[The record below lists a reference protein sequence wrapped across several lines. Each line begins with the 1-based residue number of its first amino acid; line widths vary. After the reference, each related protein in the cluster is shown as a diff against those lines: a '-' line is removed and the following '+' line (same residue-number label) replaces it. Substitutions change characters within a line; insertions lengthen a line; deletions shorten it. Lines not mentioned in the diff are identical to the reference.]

1 MTAAPPV
8 RGSVF
13 GFDIHSPFVFETLHP
28 AAGFPPLTVATTESG
43 PAKEGELLAE
53 IVETRFRARISRES
67 DEFRLWVEN
76 VGCFRIDPAR
86 AYVEA
91 PAEVDPFAR
100 EELVLGVPALLCFL
114 ERGDTSLHAAAID
127 LGGRAAL
134 FVAPP
139 RHGKS
144 TLAAAFSERGYRVL
158 TEDLACIRME
168 GTPVVLPG
176 PASIRLRH
184 DVAGSVAPN
193 LECRRS
199 GGERTRYVPKPSANS
214 GTDDVPIA
222 AVILLKAS
230 KDDVR
235 IEEISPAGA
244 LPDLWQAS
252 FRLTREH
259 ELRAFTALGKLI
271 ETVPIKRLSR
281 PLTVAALDRTIEA
294 VVAATQEQAHNGR
307 SPATHALPAQASPI

>member
-1 MTAAPPV
+1 MTGAPPV

-13 GFDIHSPFVFETLHP
+13 GFDIHSSFVFETLHP
-28 AAGFPPLTVATTESG
+28 AAGLPPLTVAATESE
-43 PAKEGELLAE
+43 PAEEGELLAE
-53 IVETRFRARISRES
+53 IVEPGFRARISRES
-67 DEFRLWVEN
+67 AEFRLWVEN
-76 VGCFRIDPAR
+76 IGCFRIDPAR

-91 PAEVDPFAR
+91 PAAVDPFVR
-100 EELVLGVPALLCFL
+100 EELVLGVPALLCFH

-127 LGGRAAL
+127 LGGQAAL

-144 TLAAAFSERGYRVL
+144 TLAAAFSERGFHVL
-158 TEDLACIRME
+158 TEDLACIRMD

-184 DVAGSVAPN
+184 DVAGEVAPS
-193 LECRRS
+193 LERRRA
-199 GGERTRYVPKPSANS
+199 GGERTRYAPKSSAEGGKEN
-214 GTDDVPIA
+214 VPIA
-222 AVILLKAS
+222 MVILLRAS
-230 KDDVR
+230 EGDVQ
-235 IEEISPAGA
+235 IEEVSPVRA

-252 FRLTREH
+252 FRLTRQH
-259 ELRAFTALGKLI
+259 EVRAFSALGQLV

-294 VVAATQEQAHNGR
+294 VLAATQEPHQLFRAR
-307 SPATHALPAQASPI
+307 TAVP